1 MKGFCRM
8 CAISGILN
16 HHSKD
21 EASSII
27 RSMTS
32 AQAHRGPDDEGFF
45 VDDTVALGHRRLAV
59 IDLESGQ
66 QPITRSGITAILNGE
81 IYNYMDLRRELET
94 IGHTFETRSDTEVL
108 LHLYE
113 QMGSEFLP
121 LLSGMFAFAI
131 YDRRKK
137 RVLMARDRLGK
148 KPFVY
153 FLHQDS
159 LIFSSEL
166 CGLKKHPRM
175 NRELDLNAVSD
186 YLSLQYVPEPGTIYR
201 KVRKLPPGYLLDFHL
216 DGGAVSLRPYWHLS
230 FAFKPQDLSFEDAVK
245 GLRERV
251 ERAVARRLISDVP
264 LGVFLSGGI
273 DSAIIAGT
281 AAKQLAPGKCS
292 AFTVGFANPRYDE
305 RHSAGIAASHIN
317 QLTGGNLVHHEEV
330 ISPGSLDELT
340 GLIRKIG
347 QPFADASI
355 LPTSMLCKFARQHI
369 TVAVSGDGADELF
382 CGYDR
387 YVAMRILRGAG
398 VLPQF
403 IRQRLFGVLTPLL
416 PDSGERTLTGRLRRL
431 FRLLAG
437 DSGSAYFDL
446 LDRCPA
452 SLKRTL
458 FGEVLQNAVKWNS
471 GNVFRRVE
479 ENLTA
484 LNREERCSEL
494 DIFTYLPGDV
504 LSKVD
509 TASMSCGLEVR
520 SPFLDKEVVEFA
532 ASLPMEYKLCGM
544 NRKRILKA
552 AFSDVIPRELQ
563 DLPKRGFGV
572 PVAKWLRTDWN
583 KPAEDILF
591 GSTLCPSG
599 YINKKQL
606 EHIWTCHCKGRGDW
620 SYLLWS
626 LLVFA
631 IFLENERE

>member
-1 MKGFCRM
+1 M

-21 EASSII
+21 EANQLI
-27 RSMTS
+27 RAMTT
-32 AQAHRGPDDEGFF
+32 AQMHRGPDDEGFF

-59 IDLESGQ
+59 IDLETGQ
-66 QPITRSGITAILNGE
+66 QPVTRGGITAILNGE

-159 LIFSSEL
+159 LIFASEL
-166 CGLKKHPRM
+166 CGLKKHPKM
-175 NRELDLNAVSD
+175 NKELDINAVSD

-201 KVRKLPPGYLLDFHL
+201 KVRKLPPGYLLDFQL
-216 DGGAVSLRPYWHLS
+216 EGGAVSLRPFWHLS
-230 FAFKPQDLSFEDAVK
+230 FAFKPQDISFEDASKV
-245 GLRERV
+245 LRERV
-251 ERAVARRLISDVP
+251 EKAVQRRLVSDVP

-273 DSAIIAGT
+273 DSVIVAGT

-292 AFTVGFANPRYDE
+292 AFTAGFENPKYDE
-305 RHSAGIAASHIN
+305 RSCARIAAEHIN
-317 QLTGGNLVHHEEV
+317 KLSGGNLIHHEDV
-330 ISPGSLDELT
+330 VSPGSLEQLT
-340 GLIRKIG
+340 GLIRQIG

-355 LPTSMLCKFARQHI
+355 LPTSQLCRFARQHI

-387 YVAMRILRGAG
+387 YIAMRILRNAG

-403 IRQRLFGVLTPLL
+403 IRQRLFSTLVPLL

-431 FRLLAG
+431 FKLLASNP
-437 DSGSAYFDL
+437 DSAYFDL
-446 LDRCPA
+446 LDRCPGA
-452 SLKRTL
+452 VKRNL
-458 FGEVLQNAVKWNS
+458 FGERLRDAVKWNS
-471 GNVFRRVE
+471 NNVFRRIE
-479 ENLTA
+479 EQLTA
-484 LNREERCSEL
+484 VNREERCSEL

-504 LSKVD
+504 LAKVD

-552 AFSDVIPRELQ
+552 AFADVIPPQLQ

-572 PVAKWLRTDWN
+572 PIAKWLRTDWN
-583 KPAEDILF
+583 QTAQQILF
-591 GSTLCPSG
+591 DSPLCAEG
-599 YINKKQL
+599 FINKQHL
-606 EHIWTCHCKGRGDW
+606 EHIWNCHCKGRGDW

-626 LLVFA
+626 LLVLA
-631 IFLENERE
+631 IFLENERTAG